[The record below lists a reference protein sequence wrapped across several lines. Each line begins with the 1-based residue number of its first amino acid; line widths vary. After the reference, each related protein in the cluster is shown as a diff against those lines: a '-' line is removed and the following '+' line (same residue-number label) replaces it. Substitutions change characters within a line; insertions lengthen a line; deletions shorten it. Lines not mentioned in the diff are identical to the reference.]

1 MAGSRDPID
10 VGAEQTS
17 PGAPWWLQPLY
28 VFGIP
33 AGIAVFLVY
42 FLVQVVVAGQTRL
55 QETLDVHRVD
65 QARQLLLLQLI
76 CQHTAQT
83 ERERYQCEAVTR

>member
-1 MAGSRDPID
+1 MAAHDPAPVEIPD
-10 VGAEQTS
+10 APGA
-17 PGAPWWLQPLY
+17 APWWLQPLY

-42 FLVQVVVAGQTRL
+42 FLTSVVVSGQNKL
-55 QETLDVHRVD
+55 QETLDLHQAD
-65 QARQLLLLQLI
+65 QARQLLLLRLI
-76 CQHTAQT
+76 CQNTAQS